1 MWHVAQ
7 QILTA
12 QHLCPSPWGWAF
24 KKRDIQEQAL
34 YTGDTRRPEQGSDSS
49 FSPQALNALQ
59 YPDLQHQTSSAPN
72 DNCHFTA
79 QIRLTSHTRNNK
91 DLDPE
96 QICRSPIRFS
106 GSPGRGR

>member
-12 QHLCPSPWGWAF
+12 QHLCPSPWGWAI

-59 YPDLQHQTSSAPN
+59 YQTYNIDLKRTKRQLPLYGADSI
-72 DNCHFTA
+72 D
-79 QIRLTSHTRNNK
+79 LTHTQQQG
-91 DLDPE
+91 P
-96 QICRSPIRFS
+96 
-106 GSPGRGR
+106 GS